1 LLGGWELTA
10 IAITLLSLGVGATT
24 AAFSL
29 VNRVMP
35 HSAPYV
41 TCATMIGY
49 SGDPSS
55 AFAADLPSA
64 DELQGRISDAYAT
77 GAESAGD
84 AVGSMSDMAEGLG
97 ERPVAALVSAAAL
110 ALLVTCT
117 RGAARLLS
125 RPGGPTMAWGA
136 AVGAAL
142 GAMCV
147 ATLLL
152 GTIGLP
158 AIGLRAIAF
167 ALAVSLLAVRF
178 ARDARSIPAQV
189 RV

>member
-1 LLGGWELTA
+1 
-10 IAITLLSLGVGATT
+10 
-24 AAFSL
+24 
-29 VNRVMP
+29 
-35 HSAPYV
+35 
-41 TCATMIGY
+41 
-49 SGDPSS
+49 
-55 AFAADLPSA
+55 
-64 DELQGRISDAYAT
+64 
-77 GAESAGD
+77 
-84 AVGSMSDMAEGLG
+84 MSDMADGLG
-97 ERPVAALVSAAAL
+97 ERPVAALVAAAAL

-125 RPGGPTMAWGA
+125 RPGSPAMAWGV

-142 GAMCV
+142 GAMWV

-178 ARDARSIPAQV
+178 ARAARSIPAQL